1 MGWWDMRIED
11 AVYQDIRKIV
21 STRMKHNSGIIK
33 NKYSLTDDDL
43 IHELWMTISSL
54 STRKSTKKYREHWLN
69 VSWDVQNEAVRKV
82 HLNWLTVEYKGMLKY
97 LFKHNVNAG
106 KQIKKEEWEMYNF
119 VEPEEKY
126 LAELRW
132 QIMTEVA
139 DEDPFIWA
147 MINWKLEIKP
157 YQQLLDEWKLKPST
171 LTYHWKKFKDECLL
185 VELKLRDTNPYVET
199 ILEK

>member
-1 MGWWDMRIED
+1 
-11 AVYQDIRKIV
+11 
-21 STRMKHNSGIIK
+21 
-33 NKYSLTDDDL
+33 
-43 IHELWMTISSL
+43 
-54 STRKSTKKYREHWLN
+54 
-69 VSWDVQNEAVRKV
+69 
-82 HLNWLTVEYKGMLKY
+82 
-97 LFKHNVNAG
+97 
-106 KQIKKEEWEMYNF
+106 MYNY

-147 MINWKLEIKP
+147 MINWKLELKP

-185 VELKLRDTNPYVET
+185 AELKLRDSNPYLDEIVS
-199 ILEK
+199 EKLGEKNDAKTKEGCAKENGSDPGTSSERTDS